1 MHALKCA
8 GANLELYR
16 LELGGSTV
24 VNNTLPSTHTWF
36 YYLNKNYSLNMSL
49 QACIIYLCVHHRA
62 LGL

>member
-36 YYLNKNYSLNMSL
+36 YYLNKNYSLSWFEHVTASMYN
-49 QACIIYLCVHHRA
+49 IPLCPS
-62 LGL
+62 